1 MPYILHVYYEIY
13 FYFVFPNFKKFP
25 KFLKIIS
32 MGFVKKNTI
41 SINDEIV
48 NKFINVQL
56 PLINVISNTRF
67 NFYLVYNVFLKC

>member
-13 FYFVFPNFKKFP
+13 FYLVFPYFKFFP

-48 NKFINVQL
+48 NKFINVQ
-56 PLINVISNTRF
+56 
-67 NFYLVYNVFLKC
+67 